1 MRTGGG
7 IPGGDPATAAGVAA
21 REVDAATVRSTT
33 QRRRFLDFCGDARLS
48 NPRGIT
54 ICRYVSSGDHVRT
67 HYTLDMAVLALRL
80 PGGPSHPR
88 PPPPPP
94 PRKRQQPQRRTI
106 PAECEKKRGGD
117 SIYGFLAGALTD
129 DGLDASWGEVLDA
142 GAGLSSMC
150 WLAHRESRLYA
161 RHFAGVA
168 DPLTELCA
176 AGVFREL

>member
-1 MRTGGG
+1 
-7 IPGGDPATAAGVAA
+7 
-21 REVDAATVRSTT
+21 
-33 QRRRFLDFCGDARLS
+33 
-48 NPRGIT
+48 
-54 ICRYVSSGDHVRT
+54 
-67 HYTLDMAVLALRL
+67 MAVLALRL

-88 PPPPPP
+88 PPPPPPPP

-117 SIYGFLAGALTD
+117 SIYGFLAGALAD

-161 RHFAGVA
+161 RRFAGAA